1 MESAESIKRKI
12 EHLMTDLE
20 TNLFDPD
27 NRVKRMPYQPF
38 PLKSN
43 GSYFLSITPSSPDT
57 ILSTSNHE
65 TPEVVYQVTGQL
77 KQSIEKERL
86 LTKHVDELKIS
97 ATRDSALIAQLKD
110 EISRLKKYEESI
122 QDQNKRTTQDQEKQA
137 QHSGAIQTLP
147 HTIDQG
153 KVLQESLDKKDRE
166 IIELHNEID
175 QLKNLKEQAQEHLS
189 PEKIDVYELTR
200 TTSNFL
206 DKAVKDQERQ
216 ITEMSGKNARLLHE
230 KKMFQKEL
238 REIKDQHIED
248 EKEIRLQSKRLNE
261 IQEKYLF
268 MEEQLHAK
276 DEEISNL
283 YLHIQEYERKNQALE
298 VSSSAPPQVSDL
310 SQGEAVS
317 SQFSGASEESVS
329 LVNRFIGWLKKPVI
343 EIQKEEEE
351 D

>member
-1 MESAESIKRKI
+1 MRDAYCVKDFNAIRYTGFIMGSAESIKRKI

-20 TNLFDPD
+20 RNLFDPE
-27 NRVKRMPYQPF
+27 NRVIRMPYQPF

-57 ILSTSNHE
+57 ILSTSNQE

-86 LTKHVDELKIS
+86 L
-97 ATRDSALIAQLKD
+97 A
-110 EISRLKKYEESI
+110 
-122 QDQNKRTTQDQEKQA
+122 
-137 QHSGAIQTLP
+137 
-147 HTIDQG
+147 

-216 ITEMSGKNARLLHE
+216 ITEMSEKNARLLHE

-283 YLHIQEYERKNQALE
+283 YLHIQECERKNQALE
-298 VSSSAPPQVSDL
+298 AFSSAPPRASDL

-317 SQFSGASEESVS
+317 SQFSGAREESVN
-329 LVNRFIGWLKKPVI
+329 LFNQFIGWLKKPVI

-351 D
+351 ED

>member
-1 MESAESIKRKI
+1 MGSAESIKRKI

-27 NRVKRMPYQPF
+27 NRVIRMPYQPF
-38 PLKSN
+38 PVKSN
-43 GSYFLSITPSSPDT
+43 GSCFLSITPSSPDT
-57 ILSTSNHE
+57 ILSTSNQE
-65 TPEVVYQVTGQL
+65 TP
-77 KQSIEKERL
+77 
-86 LTKHVDELKIS
+86 

-110 EISRLKKYEESI
+110 EISRLKKREESI
-122 QDQNKRTTQDQEKQA
+122 QDRNRRTTQDQEKQA
-137 QHSGAIQTLP
+137 QHSGTIQTLP
-147 HTIDQG
+147 HKIDQG
-153 KVLQESLDKKDRE
+153 KVLQESLDEKDRE

-175 QLKNLKEQAQEHLS
+175 QLKNSKEQVQEHLS

-200 TTSNFL
+200 TTSSFL

-216 ITEMSGKNARLLHE
+216 ITEMSEKNARLLHE

-298 VSSSAPPQVSDL
+298 ASSSAPPRASDL

-351 D
+351 EE